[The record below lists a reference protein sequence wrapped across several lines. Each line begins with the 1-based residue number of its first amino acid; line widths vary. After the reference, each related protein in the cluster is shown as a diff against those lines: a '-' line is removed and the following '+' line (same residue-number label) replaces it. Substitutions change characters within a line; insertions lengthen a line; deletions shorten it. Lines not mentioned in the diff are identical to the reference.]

1 MAIVRSDGHVWLAAA
16 LALGGCTGTVGEKQ
30 DQVTGQSSALTW
42 TDGALTMTVE
52 ADVEPVRCEGL
63 DPTLGVS
70 GTIAV
75 EGSGSFNAVAMIT
88 NVDTGEISQITLAS
102 ASDFAPI
109 GDALVASFMT
119 DVLLPAG
126 MHSVELCFALTTDR
140 GLSRTRGCLPAF
152 DYEIDCS
159 TTVDTTP
166 PTITGSRDPAANA
179 NGWNNTDVTAS
190 FMCADGESGIASCT
204 APVTLSAEGAGQS
217 VTGTAVDNAG
227 NMAQATVSDINIDKT
242 APTVSLMG
250 TGTYSVDETVNVTC
264 EFSDALSGVES
275 SSCSGASGPAY
286 SFGLGEHAVS
296 GSATDNAGN
305 MSSASGSFTV
315 VVTPEGL
322 CNLVESLV
330 SRRGVAVS
338 LCAKLRAIDWALDH
352 DRHLVAA
359 WVAVAFKLEVRA
371 LTPGVITPA
380 NSVLLRQLVD
390 ALVDD

>member
-1 MAIVRSDGHVWLAAA
+1 M
-16 LALGGCTGTVGEKQ
+16 VG
-30 DQVTGQSSALTW
+30 
-42 TDGALTMTVE
+42 
-52 ADVEPVRCEGL
+52 
-63 DPTLGVS
+63 
-70 GTIAV
+70 
-75 EGSGSFNAVAMIT
+75 
-88 NVDTGEISQITLAS
+88 
-102 ASDFAPI
+102 
-109 GDALVASFMT
+109 
-119 DVLLPAG
+119 
-126 MHSVELCFALTTDR
+126 
-140 GLSRTRGCLPAF
+140 
-152 DYEIDCS
+152 
-159 TTVDTTP
+159 
-166 PTITGSRDPAANA
+166 
-179 NGWNNTDVTAS
+179 
-190 FMCADGESGIASCT
+190 
-204 APVTLSAEGAGQS
+204 
-217 VTGTAVDNAG
+217 
-227 NMAQATVSDINIDKT
+227 
-242 APTVSLMG
+242 
-250 TGTYSVDETVNVTC
+250 VDETVNVTC